1 MTPDERELRRALN
14 ARSGDPTPAFRAR
27 LSTALAE
34 GRPAGDG
41 KQAIA
46 LVAAILLAVGTVA
59 VFLLLR
65 HGPGLA
71 PAQRPQTWQQRP
83 LPSECQAEVATIWHT
98 IDAGASWQRMDTQGI
113 ADAQCKSGLS
123 FVDPAHGFLV
133 ASDPNY

>member
-14 ARSGDPTPAFRAR
+14 ARSGEPTPAFRAR

-41 KQAIA
+41 RQAIA

-65 HGPGLA
+65 HG
-71 PAQRPQTWQQRP
+71 
-83 LPSECQAEVATIWHT
+83 
-98 IDAGASWQRMDTQGI
+98 
-113 ADAQCKSGLS
+113 SG
-123 FVDPAHGFLV
+123 
-133 ASDPNY
+133 